1 MVAYIG
7 ESGEQTSSESVIRQH
22 ENTIVQSVTIQASNN
37 AVTAGVVSI
46 GTNAVVKV
54 EGTWVIV

>member
-37 AVTAGVVSI
+37 AVTAGVVTI
-46 GTNAVVKV
+46 DNAVVKV